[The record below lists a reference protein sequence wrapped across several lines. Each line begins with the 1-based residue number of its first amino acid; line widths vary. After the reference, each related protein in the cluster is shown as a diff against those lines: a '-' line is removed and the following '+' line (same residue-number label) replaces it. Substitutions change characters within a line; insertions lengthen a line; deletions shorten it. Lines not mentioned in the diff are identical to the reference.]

1 MAELE
6 KLNTAKTLDRW
17 VAVFSSAFK
26 GATVLPYAGRFDFAD
41 IARLSIKPPAIFVSV
56 LSAQPADETGDG
68 TLQAE
73 TVFSAFIITGGSA
86 RDTAGLNMQEALRSL
101 LFKTESKVTGAA
113 RPKKI
118 SWMNVW
124 SGGEA
129 GKQVAL
135 QAVAWQQR
143 IVIGEQNNGDEMFT
157 GGLVWP
163 DDVVPDEIYIE
174 SGGVIEPEKPPAP
187 DLDPAPSDE

>member
-6 KLNTAKTLDRW
+6 KLNTAKTQDRW
-17 VAVFSSAFK
+17 VEAFKAAFK
-26 GATVLPYAGRFDFAD
+26 GVAVLSYAGRFDFAD

-56 LSAQPADETGDG
+56 LAAQPADETGDD
-68 TLQAE
+68 TLQAD
-73 TVFSAFIITGGSA
+73 TVFSAFIVTGGST
-86 RDTAGLNMQEALRSL
+86 RDTAGLNMQEAVRSL

-118 SWMNVW
+118 SWMNIW

-143 IVIGEQNNGDEMFT
+143 ILIGEQNKGDEMFT
-157 GGLVWP
+157 GGFAWP
-163 DDVVPDEIYIE
+163 DNVVPKNLYIE
-174 SGGVIEPEKPPAP
+174 HDGVTEPEKPAP
-187 DLDPAPSDE
+187 VPDPPDE